1 MNEEYEY
8 SFKVKN
14 IKDFL
19 DYCENNNYKKQEE
32 YFQTRTLYKNGG
44 AIMARITENEYEEK
58 SEKILNFKDDNLN
71 DKILKTSRE
80 SKDLIINKD
89 NEDFVMSLIEIL
101 NLNTKKVLKR
111 KRYVYEKENVKFEID
126 EYVEP
131 LMNVIAIEGKKE
143 ETGKENIQLHE
154 VREKFTKLIEG
165 MGLVQIQLSIPEVTG
180 DKDAAF
186 VAIVKNTKGEYRS
199 MQLRL
204 IRNMDGNISKKIRY
218 LSLAL

>member
-19 DYCENNNYKKQEE
+19 DYGENNNSKKQEE
-32 YFQTRTLYKNGG
+32 YFQIRTLYKNGG
-44 AIMARITENEYEEK
+44 AVMARITENEYEEK
-58 SEKILNFKDDNLN
+58 YEKILNFKDDNLN

-80 SKDLIINKD
+80 SKDLIITKD
-89 NEDFVMSLIEIL
+89 NEEFVMSLIEIL

-126 EYVEP
+126 EYIEP

-143 ETGKENIQLHE
+143 EVDRVYKYLENI
-154 VREKFTKLIEG
+154 I
-165 MGLVQIQLSIPEVTG
+165 I
-180 DKDAAF
+180 
-186 VAIVKNTKGEYRS
+186 KNKE
-199 MQLRL
+199 
-204 IRNMDGNISKKIRY
+204 D
-218 LSLAL
+218 

>member
-14 IKDFL
+14 IKEFL
-19 DYCENNNYKKQEE
+19 DYCENNNYKKQGE

-44 AIMARITENEYEEK
+44 AVMARITENEYEEK

-80 SKDLIINKD
+80 SKDLIITKD

-111 KRYVYEKENVKFEID
+111 KRYVYKKENVKFEID
-126 EYVEP
+126 EYIEP

-143 ETGKENIQLHE
+143 EVDRVYKHLENI
-154 VREKFTKLIEG
+154 I
-165 MGLVQIQLSIPEVTG
+165 I
-180 DKDAAF
+180 
-186 VAIVKNTKGEYRS
+186 KNKE
-199 MQLRL
+199 
-204 IRNMDGNISKKIRY
+204 D
-218 LSLAL
+218 